1 MVLLKDEKEYRGVLP
16 FLRKGKCL
24 VLLYDAIRPLLPQVQ
39 KPARYTGGEV
49 NMTVKDP
56 AKMDIRFAFCFA
68 DTYEVG
74 MSHLGLKILYH
85 VLNKEPNVYCERAFA
100 PWVDME
106 TKMREN
112 HIPLYTLETFTPL
125 DRFDM
130 LGFTLQY
137 EMSYTNVLNMLDL
150 AGIPLLANKR
160 GEEWP
165 LVVAGGPCAFNPE
178 PLCDFIDLFMVG
190 DGEEQ
195 IVELV
200 REYDAFKK
208 KGASREEFLLHMA
221 KRQGFYI
228 PRFFRDSYF
237 ENGDFKALTPTR
249 DDVPATILKA
259 FLPDMDAA
267 DYPDSF
273 IVPFTEAVFDRV
285 SLEIARGCTRGCRF
299 CQAGMLYRPQRE
311 RSMETLMKQAERLI
325 ASTGYEEISLS
336 ALSTGDYSC
345 LPQLV
350 RGLMEQHKKDR
361 VSVSLPSLRIDS
373 VLGETLEETR
383 QVKKTSLTF
392 APEAG
397 SQRLRDV
404 INKGVQE
411 QQLLD
416 NVRDAFEKGWNG
428 VKLYFMIGLPTE
440 TEEDLLGIPALAK
453 KVTEQYY
460 AVPKEQRQKGLRVT
474 CSASSFVPKP
484 FTPFQ
489 WEPQNSIDQ
498 LMDKQRFL
506 RENFRMRGVEF
517 NWHEPHLSFLE
528 AAFAR
533 GDRRLGRV
541 LLRAH
546 ELGCRFDGWND
557 CFRFDLWMQAFA
569 DCDIRCEDY
578 AYKRYDL
585 DAPLPWDHISCGVS
599 KEFLKREWH
608 KAEKGE
614 LSPDCRQHC
623 HGCGIRATFGKGVCR
638 TCG

>member
-1 MVLLKDEKEYRGVLP
+1 M
-16 FLRKGKCL
+16 
-24 VLLYDAIRPLLPQVQ
+24 LYDRIAPLLPRVQ

-49 NMTVKDP
+49 NMVVKDP
-56 AKMDIRFAFCFA
+56 AKMDVRFAFCFA

-74 MSHLGLKILYH
+74 MSHLGMKILYH
-85 VLNKEPNVYCERAFA
+85 ILNKEEKVYCERVFA

-106 TKMREN
+106 ALMREN
-112 HIPLYTLETFTPL
+112 GIPLFSLETFSPV
-125 DRFDM
+125 REFD
-130 LGFTLQY
+130 LVGFTLQY
-137 EMSYTNVLNMLDL
+137 EMSYTNVLNMLEL
-150 AGIPLLANKR
+150 AGIPKLAAER
-160 GEEWP
+160 GEDEP

-195 IVELV
+195 ILDLV
-200 REYDAFKK
+200 RQYDAFRKQ
-208 KGASREEFLLHMA
+208 GATKEQFLLHMA
-221 KRQGFYI
+221 GRQGFYI
-228 PRFFRDSYF
+228 PRFYRDSYDEAGGF
-237 ENGDFKALTPTR
+237 RALTPTR
-249 DDVPATILKA
+249 PEAPATILKA
-259 FLPDMDAA
+259 FVPDMDAA
-267 DYPDSF
+267 DYPDRF
-273 IVPFTEAVFDRV
+273 IVPFTETVFDRV

-311 RSMETLMKQAERLI
+311 RSLETLKRQAAALI

-345 LPQLV
+345 LPELV

-411 QQLLD
+411 EQLLD
-416 NVRDAFEKGWNG
+416 NVSDAFAKGWNG

-453 KVTEQYY
+453 KVTERYF
-460 AVPKEQRQKGLRVT
+460 AVPKEQRQRGLRVT

-489 WEPQNSIDQ
+489 WEPQNSLQQ

-506 RENFRMRGVEF
+506 REHFRIRGVEF

-533 GDRRLGRV
+533 GDRRLGKV
-541 LLRAH
+541 LLRAQ

-569 DCDIRCEDY
+569 DCGLSCESY
-578 AYKRYDL
+578 AYKRFDL
-585 DAPLPWDHISCGVS
+585 DAPLPWDHIDCGVS
-599 KEFLKREWH
+599 KAFLRREWE
-608 KAEKGE
+608 KAQRAE
-614 LSPDCRQHC
+614 LSPDCRLHC
-623 HGCGIRATFGKGVCR
+623 HGCGIQAKFGKGVCPVAHAR
-638 TCG
+638 